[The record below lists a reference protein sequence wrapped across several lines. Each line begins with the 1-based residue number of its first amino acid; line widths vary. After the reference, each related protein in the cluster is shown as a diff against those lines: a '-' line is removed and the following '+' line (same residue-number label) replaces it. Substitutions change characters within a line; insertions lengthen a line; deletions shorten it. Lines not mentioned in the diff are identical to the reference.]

1 MEWSE
6 DVAMKIEM
14 ITTQI
19 SVPDDDPNDIEIV
32 VKREND
38 LIVVGFFGYSAVED
52 SKRYGWQIYLTPEKA
67 DGLMRGLQDLGG
79 TRRAMPSRSTQD
91 GFLRDERDDPS

>member
-1 MEWSE
+1 
-6 DVAMKIEM
+6 MKIEM
-14 ITTQI
+14 FTTQI
-19 SVPDDDPNDIEIV
+19 SIPDDDPSDIEIV

-67 DGLMRGLQDLGG
+67 DMLMRGLQDLGG
-79 TRRAMPSRSTQD
+79 AKRAMRPIENRLY
-91 GFLRDERDDPS
+91 GDERDDRP

>member
-1 MEWSE
+1 
-6 DVAMKIEM
+6 MKIEM

-19 SVPDDDPNDIEIV
+19 SVPDDDPSDIEIV

-38 LIVVGFFGYSAVED
+38 LVVVGFFGYSAVED

-79 TRRAMPSRSTQD
+79 TKRAMRSRSPED
-91 GFLRDERDDPS
+91 GLFRNEREDPS

>member
-1 MEWSE
+1 LAPNE

-19 SVPDDDPNDIEIV
+19 SVPDDDPSDIEIV

-38 LIVVGFFGYSAVED
+38 LIVVGFFGYSAVEA

-67 DGLMRGLQDLGG
+67 DVLMRGLQDLGG
-79 TRRAMPSRSTQD
+79 TKRVTRSIDD
-91 GFLRDERDDPS
+91 GSFHDEHEDHS